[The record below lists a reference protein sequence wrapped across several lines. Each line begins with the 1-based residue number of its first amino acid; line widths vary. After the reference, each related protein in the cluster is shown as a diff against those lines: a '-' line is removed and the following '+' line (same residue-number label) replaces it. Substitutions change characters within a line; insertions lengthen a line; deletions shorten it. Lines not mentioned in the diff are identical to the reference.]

1 MTHAPAQ
8 QKYQVRFDWGQ
19 AGFQALEP
27 FVDVVVVVDVL
38 PEADAAAPVV
48 PAASDTQVI
57 TAGFGNRTAVAEW
70 IVARQ
75 SEKGDRF
82 GVAVIAAGGLRA
94 DGTVRFAVED
104 LLASGAVI
112 DALIGLG
119 IDHCS
124 PEAAAASAA
133 FVGLKQAARH
143 LVSASE
149 SGQALVAL
157 GRDAEVRLAARLDN
171 SHDVAALRR

>member
-1 MTHAPAQ
+1 MTDAPAQ
-8 QKYQVRFDWGQ
+8 HKYQVRFDWGQ
-19 AGFQALEP
+19 AGFRALAP
-27 FVDVVVVVDVL
+27 FVDAVVVVDVL

-48 PAASDTQVI
+48 PGADDTQVI

-70 IVARQ
+70 VLARQ

-82 GVAVIAAGGLRA
+82 SVAVIAAGGLRG
-94 DGTVRFAVED
+94 DGSARFAVED

-112 DALIGLG
+112 DALISLG

-133 FVGLKQAARH
+133 FVGLKQAVRH
-143 LVSASE
+143 LVSASV
-149 SGQALVAL
+149 SGQALAAL
-157 GRDAEVRLAARLDN
+157 GRDAEVRLAARLDDN
-171 SHDVAALRR
+171 RDVAALQR